1 MRFYAILFFLGVM
14 LLPFSALAQG
24 DYAPY
29 QQPQQIKQI
38 LKPKK
43 PMSKKP
49 VQRRPRDTG
58 QDAVVKVDGAAIYLA
73 PNFDSPVL
81 GYMDSGRRIR
91 VSKTMYQ
98 GIGGLGDFYR
108 VHAGPKRFGYIT
120 DTDIILKDKHRG
132 GHGDSSSESENEDE
146 DHDTRDI
153 YLSRYV
159 GLAFYNYNYAEKISG
174 GARSAPT
181 AMYGMKFDGPTQLMG
196 GLPLDFDLLFTTVP
210 PSFYNQ
216 IATGVSGYMFM
227 GDMLANLPVTQTRRF
242 LLSAG
247 FGLMARFSDWSVL
260 LKNRPDLGKFDSQEL
275 AMGVVGELSGAVRL
289 TKKFALRAD
298 ARYIYEKEQYA
309 GIGAALEYRY

>member
-1 MRFYAILFFLGVM
+1 MRLFATLFFWTITLVP
-14 LLPFSALAQG
+14 LSALAQG
-24 DYAPY
+24 DFAPY
-29 QQPQQIKQI
+29 QQPQQMRQI
-38 LKPKK
+38 LTQKKPIPKK
-43 PMSKKP
+43 F
-49 VQRRPRDTG
+49 VRRQPRDTG

-73 PNFDSPVL
+73 PNFDAPVL

-91 VSKTMYQ
+91 VSKTMYP

-108 VHAGPKRFGYIT
+108 VHAGPRRFGYIT
-120 DTDIILKDKHRG
+120 DTDIILKNHPRG
-132 GHGDSSSESENEDE
+132 RDNSNNDSDNGDE
-146 DHDTRDI
+146 DHNPRDI

-159 GLAFYNYNYAEKISG
+159 GLAFYNYDYAEKISG

-181 AMYGMKFDGPTQLMG
+181 AMYGLKFDGPTELMG

-216 IATGVSGYMFM
+216 IATSVSGYMFM
-227 GDMLANLPVTQTRRF
+227 GDMLANLPVTQTQRF

-260 LKNRPDLGKFDSQEL
+260 LKNRPDLGNFDSQEL
-275 AMGVVGELSGAVRL
+275 AMGVIGELSGVVRL
-289 TKKFALRAD
+289 TKKIALRAD